1 MTVLLELPRIRFEL
15 TSYSFLRRTADY
27 AITDRHGAP
36 LGAVRQRIG
45 SAWRW
50 ANRFFAEPST
60 SPRATLDVLDLAGS
74 IVFTIEKSTARWN
87 DIDAAVTTRDGAPV
101 GRVSSH
107 GARFR
112 RAGAQ
117 LFGPAGAPV
126 AAAQRTHGLDFVV
139 LDGSGSVVASVT
151 KDVVTLLSIPAGRD
165 NLNAYEIEFGE
176 AADRTVRM
184 LTLAAGVCLDLRH
197 LA

>member
-1 MTVLLELPRIRFEL
+1 MTALLELPRIRFEL

-60 SPRATLDVLDLAGS
+60 SPRATLDVLDRADS
-74 IVFTIEKSTARWN
+74 VVFTIEKSTARWN
-87 DIDAAVTTRDGAPV
+87 DIDATVTAPDGAPF
-101 GRVSSH
+101 GRVSSY
-107 GARFR
+107 GSRFR
-112 RAGAQ
+112 RAGAR
-117 LFGPAGAPV
+117 LFDPTGVPI
-126 AAAQRTHGLDFVV
+126 AAAQRTHGFDFVV
-139 LDGSGSVVASVT
+139 LDGAGAVLARVT
-151 KDVVTLLSIPAGRD
+151 KDVVTLLSIPAGRG
-165 NLNAYEIEFGE
+165 NLNAYEIEFGD
-176 AADRTVRM
+176 AADRAVRM

-197 LA
+197 VT